1 MNLPDQ
7 GLQLGWT
14 GKTAAQRVARQTP
27 FHALEPVSTHGTPGS
42 GNLLVQGDNLQALKA
57 LLPFYK
63 GRVKCVFIDPPYNTG
78 SAFEHY
84 DDKLQHS
91 QWLSMMLPRLEL
103 LKDLLSPDGSIWV
116 TIDDNEGHYLKR

>member
-27 FHALEPVSTHGTPGS
+27 FHTLEPVSSHGAPGS
-42 GNLLVQGDNLQALKA
+42 GNLLVKGDNLHALKA

-63 GRVKCVFIDPPYNTG
+63 GRVECVFIDPPCNIG
-78 SAFEHY
+78 SAITQF
-84 DDKLQHS
+84 DDKLQLP
-91 QWLSMMLPRLEL
+91 QWLSMACRF
-103 LKDLLSPDGSIWV
+103 
-116 TIDDNEGHYLKR
+116 T